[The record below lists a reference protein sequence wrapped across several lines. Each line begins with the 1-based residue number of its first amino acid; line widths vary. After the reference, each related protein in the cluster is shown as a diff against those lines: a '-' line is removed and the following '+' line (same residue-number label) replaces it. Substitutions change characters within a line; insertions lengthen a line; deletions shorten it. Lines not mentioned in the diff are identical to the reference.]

1 MKEYRVYQADVFTKE
16 ILTGNAAGVV
26 TNADGLTDEQMQKI
40 ARELNDS
47 ETAFILPGK
56 PGEYDIE
63 IRYFTPTSEV
73 PMCGHATIG
82 AHYVR
87 ARELGLADGT
97 CVLTK
102 TGAGI
107 LPVDIK
113 KTGDDYRIVMTGGKP
128 EVTEIDC
135 PEYRERLAHALRIRQ
150 EDFREDFPVAV
161 ASMGHAK
168 VMVPIRE
175 EALLHRMKP
184 DMKELYDLSA
194 EYREYGSSDG
204 FYVFTYNPQEHIQF
218 HGRMFAPY
226 IGITEDPV
234 TGNANGPVGVYMVH
248 YGLVDTLKEAFEYCG
263 IQGEAMGRPG
273 VVHGRVAIEHGKP
286 VKVQIAGEAVPVFAT
301 TITL

>member
-1 MKEYRVYQADVFTKE
+1 M
-16 ILTGNAAGVV
+16 

-40 ARELNDS
+40 ARELNNS
-47 ETAFILPGK
+47 ETAFILQGK

-63 IRYFTPTSEV
+63 IRYFTPTTEV

-87 ARELGLADGT
+87 ARELELPDGT

-107 LPVDIK
+107 LPVDIE
-113 KTGDDYRIVMTGGKP
+113 KTGNDYRIVMTGGKP
-128 EVTEIDC
+128 EVTEISR
-135 PEYRERLAHALRIRQ
+135 PEYKERLARALGIRE
-150 EDFREDFPVAV
+150 EDFREDFPVAA

-168 VMVPIRE
+168 VMVPIRD
-175 EALLHRMKP
+175 EALLHQIRP

-194 EYREYGSSDG
+194 EYREYGNSDG
-204 FYVFTYNPQEHIQF
+204 FYVFTYNPQENIQF

-248 YGLVDTLKEAFEYCG
+248 YGLADTSKEVFEYRG

-273 VVHGRVAIEHGKP
+273 VVYGRVSIEDGKP
-286 VKVQIAGEAVPVFAT
+286 VKVQIAGEAVCVFAAA
-301 TITL
+301 IML